1 MSKISDIVKDCIHDI
16 DQEKT
21 DMRPECLQKINNTFT
36 YFELQAV
43 GNQIIRELEGMISD
57 SLLNKESE

>member
-1 MSKISDIVKDCIHDI
+1 MSRISDIVESCIHDI

-21 DMRPECLQKINNTFT
+21 DNRPESLQRINNTFT

-43 GNQIIRELEGMISD
+43 GNQIIRKLEGMISD

>member
-1 MSKISDIVKDCIHDI
+1 MSKISDIVEGCIHDI

-21 DMRPECLQKINNTFT
+21 DNRPEHRCKINNTFT
-36 YFELQAV
+36 FFELQEV

-57 SLLNKESE
+57 NFIKEA

>member
-36 YFELQAV
+36 FFELQEV
-43 GNQIIRELEGMISD
+43 GDQIIRKLEGMISD
-57 SLLNKESE
+57 NFIKEA

>member
-1 MSKISDIVKDCIHDI
+1 MSKISDIVEGYINDI

-36 YFELQAV
+36 YFELQEV
-43 GNQIIRELEGMISD
+43 GNQIIRKLEGIISD
-57 SLLNKESE
+57 NFIKETK

>member
-21 DMRPECLQKINNTFT
+21 DNRPESLQRINNTFT

-43 GNQIIRELEGMISD
+43 GNQIIRKLEGMISD
-57 SLLNKESE
+57 NFIKEA

>member
-1 MSKISDIVKDCIHDI
+1 MSKISEIVDGFIHDI

-21 DMRPECLQKINNTFT
+21 DMRPECLQRIDNTFT
-36 YFELQAV
+36 FFELQAV

-57 SLLNKESE
+57 NLLNKEK

>member
-43 GNQIIRELEGMISD
+43 GNQIIRKLEGMISD
-57 SLLNKESE
+57 NFIKEA

>member
-21 DMRPECLQKINNTFT
+21 DNRPKSLQRINNTFT
-36 YFELQAV
+36 FFELQEV
-43 GNQIIRELEGMISD
+43 GNHIIRKLEGMISD
-57 SLLNKESE
+57 NFIKEA